1 MHSVVKKSGCIN
13 NSVGTNQDSADM
25 DKTLRAQQIALYVMQ
40 INESHSLLNHLM
52 EPDFQH
58 SLTDDPEGTISHTY
72 PTLRIRNEQDIVL
85 HAARRKSVG
94 KESVNDIFE
103 KKLHKCELQS
113 CLSMI
118 EDFPHLLVASTSKG
132 KKFLNMVA
140 KKGDVD
146 LFRSFHELVPNWDE
160 RQSILERK
168 DGYGYTPLMRA
179 VENGNIDIL
188 SEILCVPDPVEL
200 IDMMMP
206 EGGTILMAAARRYE
220 KEIIEIL
227 LNSVQDSYHKQDL
240 LLKSLPDGSTALSS
254 AVTYGNVKIVDIILH
269 TVRNPVDR
277 QALIENLLKNHVTL
291 LMRAAYQGYAKII
304 LRLLSEVPDPLD
316 FLFRQDK
323 AGRTALDYAISAGQK
338 TIVEIFLDVIEDPSC
353 KKQLI
358 EIARRDGTTN
368 LMLAIQRGHRD
379 IVNIFLATAGDEQD
393 RADLIARTRIDG
405 TNALMMAAKCGHTEI
420 IEILLSAVEEPDHI
434 EPLINMRK
442 IDGTT
447 VLMLAVQYA
456 DVACIQ
462 AVLGS
467 VSAPGALI
475 KMTDLGGNSARSL
488 AILRNDAEIIALL
501 DKMASNSL

>member
-1 MHSVVKKSGCIN
+1 MYSAVKKSGCVN
-13 NSVGTNQDSADM
+13 NIASTNQDSANM
-25 DKTLRAQQIALYVMQ
+25 DKTLRDQQIALYVMQ

-52 EPDFQH
+52 EPDAQH
-58 SLTDDPEGTISHTY
+58 SMKDEPDGTISHTY
-72 PTLRIRNEQDIVL
+72 PTLRSRNEQDIVL

-94 KESVNDIFE
+94 KESINDIFE

-168 DGYGYTPLMRA
+168 DGCGYTPLMHA
-179 VENGNIDIL
+179 VENGNIEIL
-188 SEILCVPDPVEL
+188 SEILCVPDPFEL
-200 IDMMMP
+200 IDMMIP

-227 LNSVQDSYHKQDL
+227 LNSVHDSYHKQDL
-240 LLKSLPDGSTALSS
+240 LLKILHDGSTVLSS
-254 AVTYGNVKIVDIILH
+254 AVTYGNVKIVDIILQ
-269 TVRNPVDR
+269 TIRNPLDR
-277 QALIENLLKNHVTL
+277 QALIENPLKNHVTL
-291 LMRAAYQGYAKII
+291 LMRAAYQGYTKII
-304 LRLLSEVPDPLD
+304 LRLLSDVPDPQN
-316 FLFRQDK
+316 FLCRQDK
-323 AGRTALDYAISAGQK
+323 AGRTALDYAISAGHK
-338 TIVEIFLDVIEDPSC
+338 TIAQILLDVMENPLR

-368 LMLAIQRGHRD
+368 LMLAIQRGHLD
-379 IVNIFLATAGDEQD
+379 IVKILLEVAGD
-393 RADLIARTRIDG
+393 AKGGSDLIARTRIDG
-405 TNALMMAAKCGHTEI
+405 TNALMLAAKGGHTEI
-420 IEILLSAVEEPDHI
+420 IEILLKVGAEPDRI
-434 EPLINMRK
+434 ESLINMRK

-462 AVLGS
+462 ALLGS

-475 KMTDLGGNSARSL
+475 KMTDLDGNSARSL
-488 AILRNDAEIIALL
+488 ALLRNDAEIIALL
-501 DKMASNSL
+501 EKMASNSF